1 MRSRPTR
8 DRGEVSLQV
17 VLLTPVLLVLVLV
30 VVQAALWYHAA
41 QLAENA
47 ASDGASAA
55 ARRGAGVAVGHG
67 ALTDFVADAGGGL
80 VGGGVGVDATDMV
93 ATATVHVPHVLP
105 GWPDTV
111 TRTAR
116 APIERL
122 VPVGGAG

>member
-1 MRSRPTR
+1 MGGRPTR

-17 VLLTPVLLVLVLV
+17 VLLTPVLLVLVLA
-30 VVQAALWYHAA
+30 VVQTALWYHAA

-55 ARRGAGVAVGHG
+55 ARHGAGTGLGTG
-67 ALTDFVADAGGGL
+67 ALRDFVSDAGGAL
-80 VGGGVGVDATDMV
+80 VAGRVDVDGTAMV

-111 TRTAR
+111 TRQAR
-116 APIERL
+116 SPIERL
-122 VPVGGAG
+122 TSGGSG